1 MSKIT
6 PLMTSLHVGH
16 KAEER
21 IKCIDNML
29 FKKCE
34 DKKDTILQAFWWYRK
49 NSISLDKIKKARE
62 EIENEVEFWNDS
74 VKYNEKQIGYV
85 KKAKANSYKH
95 CLEILD
101 KLIESEEK

>member
-6 PLMTSLHVGH
+6 PLMTSLHEGH

-29 FKKCE
+29 FEKCE
-34 DKKDTILQAFWWYRK
+34 DTKDTILRAFWWYRK
-49 NSISLDKIKKARE
+49 HSILLDRIKEARE
-62 EIENEVEFWNDS
+62 EIENEIKFWN
-74 VKYNEKQIGYV
+74 EKTTDPNPYTTEIR
-85 KKAKANSYKH
+85 KAKANSYKH

-101 KLIESEEK
+101 KLIESEDK